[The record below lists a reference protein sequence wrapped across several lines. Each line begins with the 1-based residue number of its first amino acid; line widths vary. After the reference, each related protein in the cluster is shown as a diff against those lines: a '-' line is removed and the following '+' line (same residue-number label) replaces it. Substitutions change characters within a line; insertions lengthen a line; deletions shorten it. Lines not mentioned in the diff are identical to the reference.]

1 MEDNKKIVVVED
13 EAILAL
19 QVKDALL
26 QMGHSITGIYTSGVK
41 ALEGIETTRPDLV
54 LMYIKLKG
62 KMDGIETADRIKK
75 QYDIPIIFM
84 TAHSEKDMVERARTT
99 GAYGYLL
106 KPVNP
111 RELQTA
117 IDVAMCKSKIDKE

>member
-41 ALEGIETTRPDLV
+41 ALEGIATVRPDLV
-54 LMYIKLKG
+54 LMDIKLKG
-62 KMDGIETADRIKK
+62 KMDGIGTAERINKE
-75 QYDIPIIFM
+75 YGIPIIYM
-84 TAHSEKDMVERARTT
+84 TAHSEKDMIERAKMT
-99 GAYGYLL
+99 APYGYLL
-106 KPVNP
+106 KPVNVK
-111 RELQTA
+111 ELQ
-117 IDVAMCKSKIDKE
+117 VVVEV